1 MTPSLEKLAGGVAIV
16 GFVIAATGAGAQGG
30 PLFPEPFRVE
40 HHVEIDD
47 GGELFVGE
55 SVVDTYGDSWIVSQR
70 PDGSRL
76 IVDLAR
82 RELTELRPATGTYST
97 VALAHLGDVTRRARR
112 VQSRATASS
121 ESPGAGGTTGASR
134 PVADR
139 SAMSMPPAFAVR
151 EIAAPLGTGAVAVRV
166 AGLPGNS
173 ISGTA
178 PALRRLQVTSND
190 APSRGPSVE
199 VWVDPSLR
207 LTAEAVDALELLE
220 QELLSASSSPD
231 GDLGESPGRYL
242 TAARRFADGA
252 IAVRTVR
259 PMAVA
264 TREGGSTAARPED
277 GAAGGRIVDVATR
290 VERLPRFPRELLEI
304 PEGLRRVPHP
314 LESTVRFL
322 ESERQD
328 EELLTGDRAG
338 RELLEGRPQ

>member
-1 MTPSLEKLAGGVAIV
+1 MHQSLVTLAGRAAIV
-16 GFVIAATGAGAQGG
+16 GLAIASTGAGAQGG

-40 HHVEIDD
+40 HHLEIDD

-55 SVVDTYGDSWIVSQR
+55 TVVDTYGESWIVSQR

-97 VALAHLGDVTRRARR
+97 VALGHLGEVARRARR
-112 VQSRATASS
+112 VQSRAMALS
-121 ESPGAGGTTGASR
+121 ESPGEAGTTGASR
-134 PVADR
+134 PLAGR
-139 SAMSMPPAFAVR
+139 TATSTPPAFAVT
-151 EIAAPLGTGAVAVRV
+151 ELTAPPGTGAMTVRA
-166 AGLPGNS
+166 AGLPGS
-173 ISGTA
+173 SMPDPA
-178 PALRRLQVTSND
+178 PALRRLQVKRND
-190 APSRGPSVE
+190 APGRAAAVE

-220 QELLSASSSPD
+220 QELLSTSSSPD

-259 PMAVA
+259 PIAVA
-264 TREGGSTAARPED
+264 AREGGSTVTRSDDHAAE
-277 GAAGGRIVDVATR
+277 GRIVDVASR
-290 VERLPRFPRELLEI
+290 VERLSRFPRELLEI
-304 PEGLRRVPHP
+304 PESLRREPHP
-314 LESTVRFL
+314 LEATVRFL

-338 RELLEGRPQ
+338 RELLDGRPQ